1 MTDLLAAR
9 SQMALSLGFHILF
22 AVAGIAMPLLMVVAE
37 WRALRSGDPVDLAL
51 AKRWARGTAIL
62 FAVGA
67 VSGTVLSFEL
77 GLLWPGF
84 MGFAGAI
91 IGMPFSLEGFAFFT
105 EAIFLGIYLYGWRR
119 VPPRMHLAAGVVVA
133 VSGAAS
139 AVFVVIA
146 NAWMNTPVGFRMVDG
161 KVVDVDPLAA
171 MASPAALPQVLHMIL
186 AAYAAIGAMVAGI
199 HALGL
204 LRQPAAA
211 RPLHRRALGLALW
224 VGGLAAVA
232 QPLSG
237 DLLAQAVARNQPEK
251 LAALEGQFHT
261 ETAAPLRIGG
271 LPDMASRTTRYAL
284 EIPYGLSLLAFHD
297 PHARVQ
303 GLLDFPVADWPA
315 VPVIHVCFQVMVA
328 CGLLMVGV
336 ALLALLLHY
345 RHYRRVRRRPT
356 GSAPAD
362 ARPLEWPRWFLWLVV
377 LASPA
382 GFLAI
387 ETGWAVTELGRQ
399 PWIIYGVLRTA
410 EAVTPMPELW
420 APLLTFTLL
429 YLFLAVMVIILLRRQ
444 VEDSAT
450 GEIKSVLAETS
461 HG

>member
-1 MTDLLAAR
+1 
-9 SQMALSLGFHILF
+9 
-22 AVAGIAMPLLMVVAE
+22 
-37 WRALRSGDPVDLAL
+37 
-51 AKRWARGTAIL
+51 
-62 FAVGA
+62 
-67 VSGTVLSFEL
+67 
-77 GLLWPGF
+77 
-84 MGFAGAI
+84 
-91 IGMPFSLEGFAFFT
+91 
-105 EAIFLGIYLYGWRR
+105 
-119 VPPRMHLAAGVVVA
+119 
-133 VSGAAS
+133 
-139 AVFVVIA
+139 
-146 NAWMNTPVGFRMVDG
+146 
-161 KVVDVDPLAA
+161 
-171 MASPAALPQVLHMIL
+171 
-186 AAYAAIGAMVAGI
+186 
-199 HALGL
+199 

-211 RPLHRRALGLALW
+211 RPLHRRALRIALW
-224 VGGLAAVA
+224 VGGLAAVV

-237 DLLAQAVARNQPEK
+237 DLLARAVARNQPEK

-271 LPDMASRTTRYAL
+271 LPDVASRTTRYAL

-315 VPVIHVCFQVMVA
+315 VPVIHVCFQIMVA

-336 ALLALLLHY
+336 ALLALLLHL
-345 RHYRRVRRRPT
+345 RGVRRRAA

-362 ARPLEWPRWFLWLVV
+362 AAAPDWPRWFLWLVV

-410 EAVTPMPELW
+410 QAVTPMPELW
-420 APLLTFTLL
+420 VPLLTFTLL

-444 VEDSAT
+444 VADSAT
-450 GEIKSVLAETS
+450 GEIKSVLAETG